1 MTARSKSSKIFYCA
15 VLFFISAL
23 AGYCF
28 FAAADRFSAEKETK
42 GLYTVSEVIDGDTIK
57 VYAGSGIETIRLI
70 GINAPEKSS
79 PYREEECF
87 GVEASAEADKMLSG
101 SKVFLEADP
110 MVSDKD
116 KYGRLLRYVFMP
128 DGRFVNAELVA
139 GGFAFNYPY
148 ENFQY
153 LKYFNGLENRAKSAR
168 LGLWGEKCDYYSGE

>member
-1 MTARSKSSKIFYCA
+1 MTARSKLSKVIHYA
-15 VLFFISAL
+15 ILFFISAL

-28 FAAADRFSAEKETK
+28 FAAAGRSFIEKEV
-42 GLYTVSEVIDGDTIK
+42 YTVSEVIDGDTIK
-57 VYAGSGIETIRLI
+57 VYTGSGIETIRLI

-87 GVEASAEADKMLSG
+87 GKEASAEAEKMLSG
-101 SKVFLEADP
+101 GKVFLEADP

-116 KYGRLLRYVFMP
+116 KYGRILRYVFMP

-153 LKYFNGLENRAKSAR
+153 LKYFNDLENRAKSAR